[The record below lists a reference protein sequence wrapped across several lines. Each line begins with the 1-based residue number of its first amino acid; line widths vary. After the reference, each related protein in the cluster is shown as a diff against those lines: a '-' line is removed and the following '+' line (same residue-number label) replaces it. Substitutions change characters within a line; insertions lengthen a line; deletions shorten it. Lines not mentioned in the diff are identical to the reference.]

1 MPACFAQVI
10 LLPKSGASE
19 DVQVNGFATQ
29 VTGLDLSLTD
39 ANTWVTNLKGFYD
52 DVRALGGCRG
62 LEQNNH
68 LVKIYDIAGAAPNYP
83 LFELNFNLASAVPG
97 IGLPMEVALAVSYSN
112 VSETGVARARR
123 RGRIYL
129 SGWGDASNDDGRPT
143 TTVYEGLATAYD
155 DYVDAQNA
163 VADFQAGVWSRVNGI
178 VYGIETVWCDNEWDT
193 QRRRG
198 GRPTDRYT
206 LTIP

>member
-10 LLPKSGASE
+10 LQPASGASE

-29 VTGLDLSLTD
+29 VTGLELSLTD
-39 ANTWVTNLKGFYD
+39 ANTWVSNLKDFYD
-52 DVRALGGCRG
+52 DVRSLGGCRG

-83 LFELNFNLASAVPG
+83 LYELTFDLASAVTN
-97 IGLPMEVALAVSYSN
+97 IGMPMELALAVSYSN
-112 VSETGVARARR
+112 VSETTVPRARR
-123 RGRIYL
+123 RGRIYI
-129 SGWGDASNDDGRPT
+129 SGWGDASNDQGRPT
-143 TTVYEGLATAYD
+143 TAVYEGLATAYD

-163 VADFQAGVWSRVNGI
+163 VSDFTAGVWSRVDGL
-178 VYGIETVWCDNEWDT
+178 VYPIETVWCDNEWDT

-198 GRPTDRYT
+198 GRPTARYT